1 VPYVQPLEKE
11 FETRFMVEKDN
22 AQTLE
27 TYYLNKTAFGFSI
40 NERLFSE
47 FYIITE
53 DDKSMQ
59 PKTRAY
65 EIELRYQLTEQG
77 EYSLDFGAMF
87 ELEKYARKN
96 IWEAKTGLLT
106 TGQYRNIETTTNIFL
121 INEWGNDI
129 QSEFETAFSLQS
141 KYRLSPAF
149 EPGFEAYFS
158 QDTTALGPIIMGSF
172 KIKPSQKLYWHLGI
186 IKGYDKE
193 IPDKTIKFHL
203 EYEFL

>member
-1 VPYVQPLEKE
+1 VILYIPLCYSDGSSIDKVYVPYVQPLEKE

-106 TGQYRNIETTTNIFL
+106 KGQ
-121 INEWGNDI
+121 
-129 QSEFETAFSLQS
+129 
-141 KYRLSPAF
+141 
-149 EPGFEAYFS
+149 
-158 QDTTALGPIIMGSF
+158 
-172 KIKPSQKLYWHLGI
+172 
-186 IKGYDKE
+186 
-193 IPDKTIKFHL
+193 
-203 EYEFL
+203 